1 MDGDTALKEVHRDH
15 EKALLGI
22 RSDYDAF
29 HVGERPTRD
38 AHPLALT
45 EIRVGKDREAGVDKF
60 LNGLD
65 FGIGNGVEPV
75 PALPEDAHQPA
86 RLVRLEIA
94 RLVHHV
100 AQEEVSP
107 EERDAIETSD
117 SATSAPRLD
126 GGEEHVKA
134 LRGELVI
141 DELLTVAAS
150 PKDAPGRGH
159 RFRNDFWQGFAPF
172 GLHPFLRVRDQL
184 LTTYLRRAAGKSDRA
199 AASPSVSPCDLTSVV
214 RGGLSPACAA
224 PKEATLPSAPVSV
237 GGSPRDIRVAPRDVA
252 IVAVENQAHNLG
264 RLRDVQRFFEKLAG
278 RPVSRHHDEEA
289 IHPFVDTPPLVS
301 VPDCRVLGKWVDGFL
316 VVVTAM

>member
-38 AHPLALT
+38 AHPLALP

-65 FGIGNGVEPV
+65 FGIGNGVESV

-86 RLVRLEIA
+86 RLVGLEIA

-107 EERDAIETSD
+107 EERDARETSD

-126 GGEEHVKA
+126 GGEEYVKA

-141 DELLTVAAS
+141 DELLTIAAG
-150 PKDAPGRGH
+150 PKDTPGRGH

-172 GLHPFLRVRDQL
+172 GLDPFLRVRDQL
-184 LTTYLRRAAGKSDRA
+184 LITYVRRAAGESDHA
-199 AASPSVSPCDLTSVV
+199 AAPPPVSPRDLTSVV

-224 PKEATLPSAPVSV
+224 PKKATPPSASAPVLV
-237 GGSPRDIRVAPRDVA
+237 GVPPRGVVVPREGA
-252 IVAVENQAHNLG
+252 IVAVENQAHDLG
-264 RLRDVQRFFEKLAG
+264 QLRDAKRFREKLAG
-278 RPVSRHHDEEA
+278 RPMSRDDNEKPV
-289 IHPFVDTPPLVS
+289 HPFLDDPTVGKRHEWGGVD
-301 VPDCRVLGKWVDGFL
+301 DD
-316 VVVTAM
+316 VVIP

>member
-1 MDGDTALKEVHRDH
+1 MDGDTTLKKVYRDH
-15 EKALLGI
+15 EKAFLGT

-29 HVGERPTRD
+29 HVGEGPTRD
-38 AHPLALT
+38 AHPWPFP
-45 EIRVGKDREAGVDKF
+45 EIRVGKDRETGAHD
-60 LNGLD
+60 LLIRAD
-65 FGIGNGVEPV
+65 FRIGDDVESV

-107 EERDAIETSD
+107 EERDARETSD

-141 DELLTVAAS
+141 DELLTIAAG

-184 LTTYLRRAAGKSDRA
+184 LTTYLRRAG
-199 AASPSVSPCDLTSVV
+199 
-214 RGGLSPACAA
+214 RGIRPRRRLA
-224 PKEATLPSAPVSV
+224 VSV
-237 GGSPRDIRVAPRDVA
+237 TV
-252 IVAVENQAHNLG
+252 
-264 RLRDVQRFFEKLAG
+264 
-278 RPVSRHHDEEA
+278 
-289 IHPFVDTPPLVS
+289 
-301 VPDCRVLGKWVDGFL
+301 
-316 VVVTAM
+316 

>member
-38 AHPLALT
+38 AHPLALP
-45 EIRVGKDREAGVDKF
+45 EIRVGQDREAGVDDF

-107 EERDAIETSD
+107 EERDAREPSD
-117 SATSAPRLD
+117 SATYA
-126 GGEEHVKA
+126 
-134 LRGELVI
+134 
-141 DELLTVAAS
+141 
-150 PKDAPGRGH
+150 
-159 RFRNDFWQGFAPF
+159 N
-172 GLHPFLRVRDQL
+172 
-184 LTTYLRRAAGKSDRA
+184 
-199 AASPSVSPCDLTSVV
+199 
-214 RGGLSPACAA
+214 
-224 PKEATLPSAPVSV
+224 
-237 GGSPRDIRVAPRDVA
+237 
-252 IVAVENQAHNLG
+252 
-264 RLRDVQRFFEKLAG
+264 
-278 RPVSRHHDEEA
+278 RPVGRDDL
-289 IHPFVDTPPLVS
+289 VKPLRAHS
-301 VPDCRVLGKWVDGFL
+301 AEYESLTIP
-316 VVVTAM
+316 

>member
-1 MDGDTALKEVHRDH
+1 MDGDTAPKEVHGDH
-15 EKALLGI
+15 EKAFLGI
-22 RSDYDAF
+22 RPDYDAF

-38 AHPLALT
+38 AHPLALP

-65 FGIGNGVEPV
+65 FGIGNGVESV

-86 RLVRLEIA
+86 RLVGLEIA

-100 AQEEVSP
+100 AQEEVSAG
-107 EERDAIETSD
+107 ERDARETSD

-134 LRGELVI
+134 LRGKLVM
-141 DELLTVAAS
+141 DELLTVAAG
-150 PKDAPGRGH
+150 PEDPPGRGH

-184 LTTYLRRAAGKSDRA
+184 LTTYLRRAAGESGHA

-214 RGGLSPACAA
+214 RGGQPPACSA
-224 PKEATLPSAPVSV
+224 PKSTLPSAPVSV
-237 GGSPRDIRVAPRDVA
+237 GGSPRDIRAT
-252 IVAVENQAHNLG
+252 
-264 RLRDVQRFFEKLAG
+264 
-278 RPVSRHHDEEA
+278 S
-289 IHPFVDTPPLVS
+289 
-301 VPDCRVLGKWVDGFL
+301 
-316 VVVTAM
+316 